1 MNRKDVEQA
10 LQEMRKQSKQRR
22 FVQSIEL
29 IVNFKGIDFKKQE
42 NQIDVKVNLPHAT
55 GKKGGAKSLLFARD
69 KNFIAEMQGKV
80 DRIIKE
86 EEIASLD
93 KKAISQIINEF
104 DVLVAEGPVMIS
116 VGKFLGQQLAPK
128 GKMPKPVQPSVAAV
142 TAMLQQI
149 GSFTRVSNKKG
160 KFMPVVQLVIGNEQM
175 SDEQLAANSMAVVE
189 AILPRLPQMYANI
202 KSIYVKETMGPPV
215 KAALKS
221 GEAKAK

>member
-1 MNRKDVEQA
+1 MNKRDVEQA

-86 EEIASLD
+86 EEIAALD
-93 KKAISQIINEF
+93 KKAISQIVNEF
-104 DVLVAEGPVMIS
+104 DVLVAEGPVMIP
-116 VGKFLGQQLAPK
+116 VGKYLGQQLAPK
-128 GKMPKPVQPSVAAV
+128 GKMPKPVQPNVEAV
-142 TAMLQQI
+142 TAMIQQS
-149 GSFTRVSNKKG
+149 GSFTRVSNRKG

-175 SDEQLAANSMAVVE
+175 TDEQLAANSMAVVE
-189 AILPRLPQMYANI
+189 AILPKLPQMYANI